1 MKNTL
6 LFVQDD
12 LNIIGSDL
20 DKAEWSAFPIGEEF
34 GFWIPLAVI
43 LAVFFGFRYMAILI
57 DKN

>member
-20 DKAEWSAFPIGEEF
+20 DKADWSAFPIGEEF
-34 GFWIPLAVI
+34 VFWIPFAVI
-43 LAVFFGFRYMAILI
+43 LAVFFWI
-57 DKN
+57 

>member
-6 LFVQDD
+6 LFIQDD

-20 DKAEWSAFPIGEEF
+20 DKAEWSSFPIGEEF

-57 DKN
+57 DKD